1 MKLLIYGD
9 NTREIEKLAEKLGF
23 EIVNNPS
30 QIKNQFDGARNPE
43 IIASYGGDGTFMK
56 CEKDFPGIPKFIL
69 KKSHTTK
76 KGHNL
81 PNEEILEKIAR
92 GEYRTEEEIKIE
104 ASAKGNP
111 SQIKNQFDGARKI
124 IGLNEIIVHNSD
136 PRQAIRYEIF
146 VNGKQIGHE
155 IIGDGVAIS
164 TPFGSTGYYRAITDS
179 FFEVGIG
186 IAFNNSTE
194 QSDHMVIKDNSEI
207 TVRIA
212 RGPAM
217 AYADN
222 HDEEIPLNPGDEII
236 IKKAKEMAKIVIV
249 TQ

>member
-1 MKLLIYGD
+1 MKILIYGE
-9 NTREIEKLAEKLGF
+9 NTKEIEKLAEKVGLDVVESGT
-23 EIVNNPS
+23 
-30 QIKNQFDGARNPE
+30 E
-43 IIASYGGDGTFMK
+43 IIASHEKSIDLVASYGGDGTFMK

-76 KGHNL
+76 KGHHL
-81 PNEEILEKIAR
+81 PNEEILEKVAK

-104 ASAKGNP
+104 GNTKDRR
-111 SQIKNQFDGARKI
+111 IV
-124 IGLNEIIVHNSD
+124 GLNEIIVHNSD

-194 QSDHMVIKDNSEI
+194 QSDHMVIRDDSEI
-207 TVRIA
+207 KVKIM

-222 HDEEIPLNPGDEII
+222 HAEEIPLNPGDEII
-236 IKKAKEMAKIVIV
+236 IKKSAEKAKIVKII
-249 TQ
+249 